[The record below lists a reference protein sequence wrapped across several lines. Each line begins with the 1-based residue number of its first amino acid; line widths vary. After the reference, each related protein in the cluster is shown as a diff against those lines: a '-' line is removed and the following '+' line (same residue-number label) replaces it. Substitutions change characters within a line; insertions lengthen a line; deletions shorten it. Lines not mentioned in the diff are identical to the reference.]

1 MTPLLLLHNMSAE
14 TSAERRIMRH
24 DDVTSSFEELCKASI
39 ETDKESHASSTVKEY
54 TAKYKEIVL
63 WLNTHGVSE
72 VLTSDKSGINFK
84 IIRAKHIK
92 AFLESKQMTDLT
104 GEVVQDYKHNLT
116 KYRSA
121 INFFRAGDEESDAV
135 LAYELEMKKYF
146 KAIAN
151 REAKLKSDGRLPM
164 KLGQKHMQ
172 KSIYDLFL
180 KKAVVKPFCWV
191 FCALMWASFGRS
203 VNIATSNLSHMGVFE
218 DALTIQFPK
227 SKSDTVGAR
236 EHVMHFYSNPYNYQS
251 CLFFAIGI
259 YFLQMKALI
268 GGRLFQGGQSKA
280 KTFIVVMKKLIPEK
294 YLVDWVGYGWK
305 NLNNHSW
312 RKGTMSY
319 ITGGVEYPP
328 PQVNIDFRA
337 GHFPNDVK
345 EVYYHSGQ
353 AGDQRIGQD
362 VSGKKLGTK
371 EMDTLCPYFKNPESK
386 VVKELLP
393 VVFEWYDADNLP
405 DGFEAVARR
414 ILASTVWHLSQGRFQ
429 KDYPSHEVLL
439 ESPLFEGDR
448 LKRLADE
455 LGDHYAKPSH
465 TGVGYRDRRMT
476 SIENNTSEPHLRRI
490 VREESGNNANHTVLL
505 ERLTTFEERVS
516 QQMRQMES
524 RISISYGHNISAPV
538 NECMPTF
545 KHDDG
550 KEYLVPEDF
559 KFPTCT
565 ILPAFKSWFFTGDS
579 KSKVGRFKNLSGNDI
594 PTKNATLQNA
604 RKRWSDWR
612 YVMTYYAQV
621 LDNVPELNWQEN
633 FDYKARRIIIREVQK
648 LAPLCKSGT
657 IPTMLSVRTLAAKL
671 RKLQRRKQ

>member
-1 MTPLLLLHNMSAE
+1 
-14 TSAERRIMRH
+14 
-24 DDVTSSFEELCKASI
+24 
-39 ETDKESHASSTVKEY
+39 
-54 TAKYKEIVL
+54 
-63 WLNTHGVSE
+63 
-72 VLTSDKSGINFK
+72 
-84 IIRAKHIK
+84 
-92 AFLESKQMTDLT
+92 
-104 GEVVQDYKHNLT
+104 
-116 KYRSA
+116 
-121 INFFRAGDEESDAV
+121 
-135 LAYELEMKKYF
+135 MKKYF

-151 REAKLKSDGRLPM
+151 REAKLKSDGKLPM

-180 KKAVVKPFCWV
+180 KKAIVKPYCWV

-203 VNIATSNLSHMGVFE
+203 VNIATTNLSHMGVFE

-227 SKSDTVGAR
+227 SKSDTIGAR
-236 EHVMHFYSNPYNYQS
+236 EHVLHFYSNPYDYQS
-251 CLFFAIGI
+251 CLFFAIGV
-259 YFLQMKALI
+259 YFLQMKALV
-268 GGRLFQGGQSKA
+268 GGRLFQGGQSKGKA
-280 KTFIVVMKKLIPEK
+280 FIVVMKKLIPEK
-294 YLVDWVGYGWK
+294 YLVDLVGYGWQ

-362 VSGKKLGTK
+362 VSGKKLGTN
-371 EMDTLCPYFKNPESK
+371 EMYTLCPYFKNPNSK

-393 VVFEWYDADNLP
+393 VVFEWYEPDKLP

-414 ILASTVWHLSQGRFQ
+414 ILASVVWHLSQGHFQ
-429 KDYPSHEVLL
+429 KDYPSHDVLM

-455 LGDHYAKPSH
+455 LGDHFTVNDFNNGTAEETAYNDTEECSDNIIDAKPSL

-476 SIENNTSEPHLRRI
+476 SIEKNTSESHLRKI
-490 VREESGNNANHTVLL
+490 VREESGNNANHAVLL
-505 ERLTTFEERVS
+505 EHITSFTERVS
-516 QQMRQMES
+516 QQMKQMEA
-524 RISISYGHNISAPV
+524 RISLSYGHNISAPV
-538 NECMPTF
+538 NDCMPTF

-579 KSKVGRFKNLSGNDI
+579 KSKVGRFKNLSVNDI

-612 YVMTYYAQV
+612 YVMSYYSQV
-621 LDNVPELNWQEN
+621 LDKVPDLNWREN
-633 FDYKARRIIIREVQK
+633 FDYKARRIIIHEVQK
-648 LAPLCKSGT
+648 LAPLCKTGN
-657 IPTMLSVRTLAAKL
+657 IPTLLSVRTLAAKL
-671 RKLQRRKQ
+671 RKLQRVV